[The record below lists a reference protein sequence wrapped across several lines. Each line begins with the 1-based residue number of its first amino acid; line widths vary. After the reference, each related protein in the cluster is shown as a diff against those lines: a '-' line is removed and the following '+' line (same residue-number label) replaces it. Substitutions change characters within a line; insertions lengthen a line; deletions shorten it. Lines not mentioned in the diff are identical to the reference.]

1 MKMGFVGALAAV
13 LLLSSCADSGA
24 GGRLSGWRFLPG
36 SGHAHAMSAN
46 CQALATDLQRQKAR
60 LKRVMA
66 VEMAESPFDARQ
78 DRSHLQTKIDEIRV
92 RMRDL
97 HCGGSAAGSA
107 TQLASAPQSAP
118 LTPAS
123 TTQPA
128 NAHPASAQPAPTQ
141 KIATVRGGQPAT
153 GSTPAP
159 INPAILS
166 KGDQCFGVCFNR
178 CRIYTGRTKNRCFD
192 VCNAVCKP

>member
-1 MKMGFVGALAAV
+1 MKMGFVGAFAAV

-36 SGHAHAMSAN
+36 SGHAYAMSAN
-46 CQALATDLQRQKAR
+46 CQALAADLQRQKAR

-78 DRSHLQTKIDEIRV
+78 DRAHLQAKIDEIRV
-92 RMRDL
+92 RMQDL
-97 HCGGSAAGSA
+97 HCSRSVAGSA
-107 TQLASAPQSAP
+107 SQLASAPQSATA
-118 LTPAS
+118 TPAS
-123 TTQPA
+123 TTP
-128 NAHPASAQPAPTQ
+128 PASAQPAPVQ
-141 KIATVRGGQPAT
+141 KIDTGSGVQPTT
-153 GSTPAP
+153 GSTRAP
-159 INPAILS
+159 INPSILS

>member
-36 SGHAHAMSAN
+36 SGHAQAMSAS
-46 CQALATDLQRQKAR
+46 CQALAADLQRQKAR

-78 DRSHLQTKIDEIRV
+78 DRSHLQAKIDEITV
-92 RMRDL
+92 RMQDL
-97 HCGGSAAGSA
+97 HCSGSAAGSA
-107 TQLASAPQSAP
+107 TQLVSAPQPAP
-118 LTPAS
+118 ATPAS

-128 NAHPASAQPAPTQ
+128 SAQPAPTR
-141 KIATVRGGQPAT
+141 KIDTVRGGQPAT